1 MANKYWSVENTDA
14 VLVSWSGWKAGEIIS
29 VKEGEQYKIYAQQ
42 GSTHKTRIWII
53 TDDELNILDMIIIML
68 VLEQIF
74 VLFHREEQNYL

>member
-53 TDDELNILDMIIIML
+53 TDDELNILDMADDYYNAGFRTDFCSIP
-68 VLEQIF
+68 
-74 VLFHREEQNYL
+74 